1 MILINNAK
9 LTSAVK
15 RAALRVAKRAV
26 QPILRGILLEIS
38 NDGDFAVTGTD
49 LDSYFK
55 TGSVGKAVASV
66 VVEPK
71 ALLAALK
78 PINGEVMVK
87 LDGEVL
93 KVASTHGHVSVNV
106 PTLGFGEDFPSPE
119 TVVAN
124 FGGAFEG
131 ATVLSE
137 REVEVIAGKVAPVCA
152 QYDTASILG
161 GVSFKAGVNTTQVC
175 GTDGSRMVVATFNS
189 PWAVKPAV
197 IPCGIWESLTGGVV
211 VRTNSQWAML
221 VDSLGTTWVKLITG
235 EYPRYEELLPP
246 VGESQG
252 YREYNRKEFIAA
264 LKSIKAVADNKR
276 LNAVASVGLWLAS
289 PNGEVVLDVQGRA
302 SDGRALGLNVPYL
315 LDWAGVQRSEYLTIT
330 ITGTGK
336 QTDKLVLEPVM
347 LEDDQFADYGVR
359 HLLMPVQFKSEWTDK
374 HARSLAEDNEAMD
387 SRKVA
392 PAPKAVV
399 TPKVAPKAVKPL
411 PVKVAPAP
419 KAAPVSGACKHLRK
433 LIANHMLTCR
443 DCKYVVETLS
453 A

>member
-15 RAALRVAKRAV
+15 RAALRVAKYVV
-26 QPILRGILLEIS
+26 QPILRGILLEIGA
-38 NDGDFAVTGTD
+38 DGSYAVTGTD

-55 TGSVGKAVASV
+55 AGSVDKAVVSV

-78 PINGEVMVK
+78 LINGDVMVE
-87 LDGEVL
+87 LAGEVL
-93 KVASTHGHVSVNV
+93 KVASTQGHVSVNV
-106 PTLGFGEDFPSPE
+106 PTLGFGEDFPAPE

-124 FGGAFEG
+124 FGGAFAG

-189 PWAVKPAV
+189 PWAVKPVV
-197 IPCGIWESLTGGVV
+197 IPCGIWESLSGGVV

-246 VGESQG
+246 VGESQR

-264 LKSIKAVADNKR
+264 LKSIKAVPDNKR
-276 LNAVASVGLWLAS
+276 LNALASVGLRLAS

-302 SDGRALGLNVPYL
+302 SDCRGLGLNVNYL
-315 LDWAGVQRSEYLTIT
+315 LDWAGAQRSEYLTIT

-336 QTDKLVLEPVM
+336 QTDKSILKPVM

-359 HLLMPVQFKSEWTDK
+359 HLLMPVQLKSDWLDK
-374 HARSLAEDNEAMD
+374 HARSLEQSSEPV
-387 SRKVA
+387 SSHKVA
-392 PAPKAVV
+392 PAPV
-399 TPKVAPKAVKPL
+399 KAVKPL

-419 KAAPVSGACKHLRK
+419 KVAPVSGACKHLRK
-433 LIANHMLTCR
+433 LIANHLLTCR
-443 DCKYVVETLS
+443 DCKCVVETLS